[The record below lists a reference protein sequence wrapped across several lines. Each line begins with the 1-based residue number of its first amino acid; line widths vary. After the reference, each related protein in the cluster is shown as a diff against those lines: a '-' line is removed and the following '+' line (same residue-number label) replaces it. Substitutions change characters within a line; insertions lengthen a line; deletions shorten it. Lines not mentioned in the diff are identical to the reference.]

1 MKIKDSDRKHLGME
15 RDYDVVTDTLFFF
28 QVADYD
34 YKKSV
39 RMSKNVI
46 LDLDKNDEPV
56 AFEILH
62 ASKYFGLKS
71 KFPLTQHVKLD
82 LDIDIDEKSIVMEG
96 RFIFLTRHMKEPKT
110 VKAVADNLL
119 NLPSQDMHLATA

>member
-1 MKIKDSDRKHLGME
+1 MKVKDSDRKELGME
-15 RDYDVVTDTLFFF
+15 QDYDVVNDTLFFY
-28 QVADYD
+28 QVEDYD
-34 YKKSV
+34 YKKSI

-46 LDLDKNDEPV
+46 LDLDQNDEPV

-62 ASKYFGLKS
+62 ASKYFKLQNKH
-71 KFPLTQHVKLD
+71 PLTQLIKIE

-96 RFIFLTRHMKEPKT
+96 KFTLRIRHKKEPKL
-110 VKAVADNLL
+110 VKAVTDNLL